1 MKRVQTTPHL
11 TRRLW
16 LQHSARLGLVWA
28 AVKTWPARAQKME
41 SGRLLS
47 LSEMLDPITQGAPVR
62 QMGVTLIAPILAD
75 NGSLVPMTVQVQSP
89 MSAADHVT
97 HLYLL
102 SQRNPVTRMAVFHLG
117 PWNGRA
123 EISTRVRLA
132 GTQVV
137 VALAR
142 LSNGEFRYGQMDIIV
157 TESACVDAS

>member
-1 MKRVQTTPHL
+1 MTLVQTS
-11 TRRLW
+11 RRVW
-16 LQHSARLGLVWA
+16 LQHSARLGLAWA
-28 AVKTWPARAQKME
+28 ALQAWPARAQKME
-41 SGRLLS
+41 SGQLQTLAQ
-47 LSEMLDPITQGAPVR
+47 MLDPITQGAPVLE
-62 QMGVTLIAPILAD
+62 QGVRITAPILAD

-89 MSAADHVT
+89 MTAADHVT

-102 SQRNPVTRMAVFHLG
+102 SQRNPVTRMALFTLG

-132 GTQVV
+132 GTQAV